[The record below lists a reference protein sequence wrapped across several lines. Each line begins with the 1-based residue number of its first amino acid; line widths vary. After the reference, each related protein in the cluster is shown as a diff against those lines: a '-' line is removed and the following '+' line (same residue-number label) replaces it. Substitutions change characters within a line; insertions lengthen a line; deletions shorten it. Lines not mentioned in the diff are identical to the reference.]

1 MATHAATRHSKA
13 GTRSSKINAITLLNG
28 DHEEVAE
35 LLDRYEKRKSRMEGA
50 QKQDLAGE
58 ICTKLTVH
66 AQIEEE
72 IFYPAVAEA
81 IEDAEGLVE
90 EARVEHASLKRLIGK
105 IEKGSPDSHEYDA
118 QVKVLG
124 EYVKHH
130 VKEEQ
135 NELFPMARKSDID
148 LAALGEQLMTRKSEL
163 TEQKS

>member
-1 MATHAATRHSKA
+1 MAATHAATRQASNRSK
-13 GTRSSKINAITLLNG
+13 TNALTLLKG

-35 LLDRYEKRKSRMEGA
+35 LLDRYEKRKSRMEAA
-50 QKQDLAGE
+50 QKQELAEE

-72 IFYPAVAEA
+72 IFYPAVAEE
-81 IEDAEGLVE
+81 IDDAEDPVE
-90 EARVEHASLKRLIGK
+90 EARVEHASLKHLIGQ
-105 IEKGSPDSHEYDA
+105 IEKGSPESHEYDA

-135 NELFPMARKSDID
+135 NELFPMVRKSDID
-148 LAALGEQLMTRKSEL
+148 LAALGEQLMTRKTEL
-163 TEQKS
+163 AEQS